1 MYLNLKDSERR
12 EVSISGF
19 QKSLL
24 LLGEIAEARQNS
36 CLRPSVDLRPDLPR
50 SPQPGL
56 LYH

>member
-50 SPQPGL
+50 
-56 LYH
+56 